1 MARNGFGDMKH
12 NQEAFLAGVKH
23 EFTALGETLRIQVE
37 AIEKQA
43 EEWLQSYAKEVHAQ
57 TDDRMN
63 KWNEVSL
70 SYADQMHRNVQA
82 MSGILDEL
90 EAR

>member
-1 MARNGFGDMKH
+1 MARNGFGEMKQTQ
-12 NQEAFLAGVKH
+12 QEFLSGVKH
-23 EFTALGETLRIQVE
+23 EFTALGETLRAQVE

-43 EEWLQSYAKEVHAQ
+43 EEWLRSYASEVRTQ
-57 TDDRMN
+57 IDDRMN

-70 SYADQMHRNVQA
+70 SYADQMHRTAQA
-82 MSGILDEL
+82 MGGILDEL